1 MTIDMVG
8 VSVRQSIWWVC
19 WCDNRY
25 GGCVGVTIYMEIV
38 SVRQSIWWVC
48 WCDNRYG
55 GCVSE
60 TINMVGMLV

>member
-48 WCDNRYG
+48 Q
-55 GCVSE
+55 
-60 TINMVGMLV
+60 